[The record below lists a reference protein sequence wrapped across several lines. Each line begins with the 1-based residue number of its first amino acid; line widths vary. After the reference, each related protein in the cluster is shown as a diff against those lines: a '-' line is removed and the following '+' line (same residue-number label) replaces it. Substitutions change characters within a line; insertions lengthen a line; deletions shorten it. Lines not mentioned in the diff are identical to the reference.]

1 MPRRFFRKFAFKR
14 HHMSRQWFMTPFRH
28 LLHDHRLWGI
38 RRRWVVPAFALGL
51 FIAFLPFPGHTLTAA
66 LCALALRVNI
76 PVAAVSTWVSNP
88 ATMVPMYYFAYQ
100 LGSWLLGIPEQP
112 FRFELSIDWVTH
124 TFVNI
129 WQPMLLGCLLLGCAA
144 ALVGYLALDG
154 LWRYSLAD
162 YKARKRR
169 QRSDSRSD

>member
-1 MPRRFFRKFAFKR
+1 MA
-14 HHMSRQWFMTPFRH
+14 PFRH

-51 FIAFLPFPGHTLTAA
+51 FIAFMPFPGHTLTAA

-88 ATMVPMYYFAYQ
+88 ATMVPMYYLAYH
-100 LGSWLLGIPEQP
+100 LGAWLLRVPEQP
-112 FRFELSIDWVTH
+112 FRFEMSVDWVTH
-124 TFVNI
+124 TFVTI
-129 WQPMLLGCLLLGCAA
+129 WQPMLLGSVLLGSVA

-162 YKARKRR
+162 YKAQKRSKRK
-169 QRSDSRSD
+169 DSPSG